1 MNGVNVPSND
11 EIRAF
16 LRDLLESAGPDD
28 LLSMLKREP
37 AWLNP
42 ERISALDDFLSKVDP
57 AKEFISTRHRLGTLR
72 RIARVAAGASR
83 IDSFAELARLAS
95 QDPFAVWAGLRSTLE
110 AISQPD
116 SDQPYTRFL
125 DLHNEW
131 NERLR
136 QINDIEIF
144 NAGITAMENK
154 GEPTGLSGMRYY
166 DLARFAV
173 IHAPL
178 AVEESTLL
186 VLAAYA
192 NLHIESGEDEA
203 ARRLIPVCERLEIT
217 AYNAMLLSSAKD
229 DEKVHYRELTS
240 SFAGLWY
247 VIGVPFER
255 YMALIAAIKA
265 GKADFESSVVDARK
279 IALATL
285 DSHNQS
291 RPAESYILPSS
302 RHFYLTTSI
311 ASFAVLTATE
321 LQSAEQ
327 LDVSLRLFQSLLGG
341 AWWAS
346 LSPSEKGSTVYRYC
360 QMLMSNLVDLDRQ
373 QERLERARAL
383 LTTSINALPP
393 HAHPGLERDLRLT
406 RARVCAELGRWTVTH
421 FSDAVD
427 EFWKALDVPWGRFD
441 REARGLGLCDLASA
455 LSRDV
460 RRINERLD
468 DDVVDTV
475 YRRALTYLPEKPY
488 RRGRITALVNYAIY
502 LNEKSLGNDSHNQEF
517 ALKLIDE
524 ALTICSSIEEA
535 LNESGM
541 RGKIGSFSIAEP
553 HVHTIHAST
562 WQTRGNII
570 RARSFGRDSSA
581 DTSIRGQLDHRL
593 PSGLSPRIFAA
604 MVSYHEGLKAL
615 GGVGN
620 DSIRGLL
627 HLNLGYS
634 LMEEELTPE
643 RVSLAL
649 RYFEGAIEFLKD
661 YPSDLVRARVAQC
674 EILLATADTLDTD
687 SLVRHSRVLAE
698 CANVFDSLQEW
709 ELGSHALVLCA
720 QSLIKTDKVAH
731 IAAASEILARSVDY
745 AQKAGLADLVVR
757 SLQEEARGR
766 ICWYQKSGQDTQQ
779 LRLAADALESVVHI
793 ITTLLDRSVNALTI
807 SLTLQGIRASAAADL
822 VWILVKLDDG
832 EYSAR
837 LQRARFFAASHD
849 TANYRIS
856 ARRGTRLGESRR
868 QAFREEDLLWQRGG
882 DIQVETNL
890 ASEVERLEDA
900 LTSVGRALELEAI
913 LDPILDPSTGSVQS
927 GAEHEVDPEGTLRV
941 QFVVSRWG
949 GVAFVMVKGSQ
960 PLRVALDLD
969 LETLSEWLHGNHDEP
984 GWLASYNQR
993 KLGSKWRSKCEA
1005 LVNNLS
1011 AWVWEPIFRS
1021 SIDLRG
1027 AMLLV
1032 APGQLNGF
1040 PLHACSYGGLLI
1052 VEAVT
1057 EFAYIPSLYAKIR
1070 PGPTTFQDCLCVLS
1084 DPVVPAETELPGAAD
1099 EIRRIT
1105 ELLLAHKRNVR
1116 VFAHSWGR
1124 TGLSAFS
1131 TVGRNT
1137 LDDVVHGAPEGDVV
1151 ASELCVADL
1160 FVYAG
1165 HGHGMGDFGGYLA
1178 LVDGSSKPSKFS
1190 LFKALANAP
1199 LVRRT
1204 GILLSACETA
1214 WEMSGPSPGMS
1225 SIVSTFLRLGASFV
1239 VGSLW
1244 IIGDAKA
1251 AQFSI
1256 RFVEEL
1262 LNGASPGRAFL
1273 VSLRELVRLG
1283 AHISHWGSYC
1293 FWLGYDAGGNV
1304 VSKPTLPGHRSH
1316 TNRNQASQTLALHY
1330 HGFTIVVNPDLVDGD
1345 WCCIVKRG
1353 TYFNSAEFAAASGSD
1368 EYMGSFVSNA
1378 EESITEAKRYI
1389 EDQESRSRTNKAPSG
1404 IASVKGTRILSGT
1417 RRIGRNERCPCGSG
1431 KKFKRCCGLP

>member
-1 MNGVNVPSND
+1 MNGANSPSND

-37 AWLNP
+37 TWLYP
-42 ERISALDDFLSKVDP
+42 DRVSALDDFLSKVDP
-57 AKEFISTRHRLGTLR
+57 AKEFISTRYRLGTLR
-72 RIARVAAGASR
+72 RIVRVAAAASR
-83 IDSFAELARLAS
+83 IDSFAELAQLAS

-110 AISQPD
+110 AISQRD
-116 SDQPYTRFL
+116 SGLPYTRFL

-136 QINDIEIF
+136 QINEIEIF
-144 NAGITAMENK
+144 NAGITAMEKK

-255 YMALIAAIKA
+255 YMALIVAIKA
-265 GKADFESSVVDARK
+265 GKVDFESSVVHARK

-285 DSHNQS
+285 DSYNQS
-291 RPAESYILPSS
+291 RPAESSILPAS

-311 ASFAVLTATE
+311 AAFAVLTATE

-360 QMLMSNLVDLDRQ
+360 QMLMSNLVDLDHQ

-383 LTTSINALPP
+383 LTTSINALIPN
-393 HAHPGLERDLRLT
+393 AHPGLERDLRLT
-406 RARVCAELGRWTVTH
+406 RARVCAELARWNVTL

-460 RRINERLD
+460 RRINERID
-468 DDVVDTV
+468 DDVVDMV

-502 LNEKSLGNDSHNQEF
+502 LNEKSSGNDSHNQEF

-535 LNESGM
+535 LTESGM

-615 GGVGN
+615 GGAGN

-634 LMEEELTPE
+634 LMEEDLTPE

-661 YPSDLVRARVAQC
+661 FPADLVRARVAQC
-674 EILLATADTLDTD
+674 EILLATADSLDTD

-698 CANVFDSLQEW
+698 CANIFDSLQEW
-709 ELGSHALVLCA
+709 ELGSNALVLCA
-720 QSLIKTDKVAH
+720 QSLLRTDKVAH
-731 IAAASEILARSVDY
+731 IAAACELLVRSVDY
-745 AQKAGLADLVVR
+745 AQKSGLADLVVR

-779 LRLAADALESVVHI
+779 LRLAADALESVGHI
-793 ITTLLDRSVNALTI
+793 ITTLLNRSSNALTI

-822 VWILVKLDDG
+822 VWILVKIDDD

-837 LQRARFFAASHD
+837 LERARFFAASHD
-849 TANYRIS
+849 TADYRLS
-856 ARRGTRLGESRR
+856 ARRGTRLGDSRR

-882 DIQVETNL
+882 DIEVENNL

-900 LTSVGRALELEAI
+900 LTSVGRARELEV
-913 LDPILDPSTGSVQS
+913 ILDPSTGSVQT
-927 GAEHEVDPEGTLRV
+927 GAEHGVDPDGTLRI

-949 GVAFVMVKGSQ
+949 GVAFVMAKGSQ
-960 PLRVALDLD
+960 PRRVALDLD
-969 LETLSEWLHGNHDEP
+969 LGTLSEWLQGNHDEP

-993 KLGSKWRSKCEA
+993 RLGSKWRSKCEV

-1011 AWVWEPIFRS
+1011 TWVWEPIFRS

-1027 AMLLV
+1027 ATLLV

-1040 PLHACSYGGLLI
+1040 PLHACSYGGLLL

-1070 PGPTTFQDCLCVLS
+1070 SVPTTFQDCLCVLS
-1084 DPVVPAETELPGAAD
+1084 DPVVPAETELPGAVD
-1099 EIRRIT
+1099 EIRQIA

-1131 TVGRNT
+1131 TVGSNI
-1137 LDDVVHGAPEGDVV
+1137 LDDVVHGAPERDVV
-1151 ASELCVADL
+1151 ASELCEADL

-1165 HGHGMGDFGGYLA
+1165 HGHGTGNFGGYLA
-1178 LVDGSSKPSKFS
+1178 LVDESSKPSKFS

-1214 WEMSGPSPGMS
+1214 WEMSGPSLGMS

-1244 IIGDAKA
+1244 IIGDDKA
-1251 AQFSI
+1251 AQFST
-1256 RFVEEL
+1256 RFVEEI

-1283 AHISHWGSYC
+1283 AHISQWGSYC
-1293 FWLGYDAGGNV
+1293 FWLGYGADENV
-1304 VSKPTLPGHRSH
+1304 VSKPTLPGHEIQ
-1316 TNRNQASQTLALHY
+1316 TNRNKASQTLVLHY
-1330 HGFTIVVNPDLVDGD
+1330 SGFTIVVNPDLVDGD
-1345 WCCIVKRG
+1345 WCCLVKRG
-1353 TYFNSAEFAAASGSD
+1353 TYFNSAEFAAASGPD
-1368 EYMGSFVSNA
+1368 DYMGSFVSNA
-1378 EESITEAKRYI
+1378 EESINEAKRYI
-1389 EDQESRSRTNKAPSG
+1389 EERESRSRKNKTPSRIESG
-1404 IASVKGTRILSGT
+1404 KGTRVLSGT